1 MIELLKTHSFFVTKT
16 IESCTLLENQG
27 YCNENYLVVADGIQ
41 YIVRK
46 LLRDDIDRAF
56 EWKVQNLA
64 YKQGITAEPLV
75 FDEEN
80 GFMVFAFLEGEHKS
94 LEVETSV
101 PPKVKSQSIGGITPQ
116 GIHYDKVSI
125 SKDDLKNLA
134 TTLRKLHTIKID
146 AKPIELHIK
155 NKTDEVLK
163 AFKTIDKYP
172 KNYVLC
178 HNDLNPQ
185 NIFFT
190 DEVKFIDWEYA
201 GVNDRYFDLASICVE
216 FGLDTNMQGMF
227 LKFYFEYDDFTV
239 EKLEAYKVVYM
250 VLCEEWLHNN
260 L

>member
-64 YKQGITAEPLV
+64 YKQGITAESLV

-94 LEVETSV
+94 LGVETSV

-116 GIHYDKVSI
+116 GIHYDKVST

-155 NKTDEVLK
+155 NKTDEALK
-163 AFKTIDKYP
+163 AFKTIDKYT
-172 KNYVLC
+172 KDHVLC

-201 GVNDRYFDLASICVE
+201 GVNDRYFDLACICVE
-216 FGLDTNMQGMF
+216 FNLSSDM
-227 LKFYFEYDDFTV
+227 LKLFINAYFEDKTFNR
-239 EKLEAYKVVYM
+239 EKLEAYMMIYRTM
-250 VLCEEWLHNN
+250 CEEWFENN